1 MSRSLVC
8 PEVGFSFFGIIGLLC
23 QDKTSGWKQ
32 PSLILRPGGDTA
44 RILGHR
50 VPWTRVAVANSALN
64 FLSHLLSFAAR
75 SLIVAK
81 QHYFC
86 FFFSPPFS
94 FGKALKA

>member
-44 RILGHR
+44 RIL
-50 VPWTRVAVANSALN
+50 AVANSALN

-86 FFFSPPFS
+86 FFFFPSLF
-94 FGKALKA
+94 FRQGLEGMNRYLI